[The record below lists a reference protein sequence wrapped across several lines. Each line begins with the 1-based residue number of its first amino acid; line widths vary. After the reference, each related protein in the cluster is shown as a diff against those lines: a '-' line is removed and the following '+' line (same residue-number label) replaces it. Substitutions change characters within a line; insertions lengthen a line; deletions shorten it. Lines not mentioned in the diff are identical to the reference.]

1 MKICANCAI
10 IWSGVRRDL
19 TLEVSPNPRI
29 LTLIFF
35 IVFQEAEHRV
45 LGGFDHGN
53 LLEFQQDLLWY
64 FAVNGFGLVI
74 HSRF

>member
-1 MKICANCAI
+1 LCNCAI

-19 TLEVSPNPRI
+19 ALEVSPNPRI
-29 LTLIFF
+29 LTLIFL
-35 IVFQEAEHRV
+35 IVFQEAERRV
-45 LGGFDHGN
+45 LGGFGN

-64 FAVNGFGLVI
+64 FAVNGFELVM

>member
-1 MKICANCAI
+1 
-10 IWSGVRRDL
+10 
-19 TLEVSPNPRI
+19 LEVSPNPRI

-35 IVFQEAEHRV
+35 IVFQEAERRV

-64 FAVNGFGLVI
+64 FAVNGFGLAM